1 EVRAVAADDIP
12 LSPAHG
18 RDTGYLA
25 VHVYRSMP
33 FERYFEGVEAIM
45 GGYGGR
51 PHWGKLHFLDA
62 ADLAPRYPQWERFQ
76 AVRDRLDPDRR
87 FANAHLER
95 VLGA

>member
-1 EVRAVAADDIP
+1 MP
-12 LSPAHG
+12 L
-18 RDTGYLA
+18 
-25 VHVYRSMP
+25 
-33 FERYFEGVEAIM
+33 ERYFEGVEAIM

-62 ADLAPRYPQWERFQ
+62 ADLAPRYPQWDRFQ

-95 VLGA
+95 VLGALWGQTRSARTGFRARRSVSTFGA